1 MLLDR
6 PRASAGI
13 NRDQLG
19 TTIHGALPATG
30 GESVEQQQKFPVMA
44 FSNMSQN
51 SLVLSSSTS
60 STQIYEGTNQ
70 VQRVVVAKY
79 LPN

>member
-6 PRASAGI
+6 PCVSAER

-30 GESVEQQQKFPVMA
+30 GESVEQQQKSLVMA

-70 VQRVVVAKY
+70 VQRVVVAKH
-79 LPN
+79 LLK